1 MVHGAGNSLWGPAS
15 IRARWYPALSDGLAW
30 HGVGVAESDV
40 TVAFYGDLFRKDPS
54 AATTRSS
61 TSSSC

>member
-40 TVAFYGDLFRKDPS
+40 TVAFYGDLFR
-54 AATTRSS
+54 
-61 TSSSC
+61 SC